1 MLKQDRRAAAK
12 KMKMSAKE
20 AKETII
26 FAIEDDQI
34 YSEPLYDFVMKS
46 AEETTSP
53 VGVMTK
59 LHIRHED
66 YSCSYGK
73 RNAVNNSEG
82 LYEVWIWGPWGNG
95 QTFLDSFETEEE
107 AEDYIFN
114 RTYEYDF
121 ATDDQRDTTF
131 YYTIEEAERELLQRY
146 SDLWSVNLEVATQI
160 LHHKQI
166 ADQIRKDREIKAK
179 EEAKQ
184 AAKVDNERINAIA
197 AEYAKMIQAEAG
209 ESYKQTA
216 ARLSAAIGEKIE
228 GRVFHA
234 AVKLIRRK

>member
-1 MLKQDRRAAAK
+1 
-12 KMKMSAKE
+12 MKISAKE

-53 VGVMTK
+53 VGVMQK

-66 YSCSYGK
+66 YSCRYGK

-82 LYEVWIWGPWGNG
+82 LYEVWIWGPRGNG

-121 ATDDQRDTTF
+121 ATNDQRDTS
-131 YYTIEEAERELLQRY
+131 YYFSEKEAKDELICTYAERHDIDIPVAESIFHKKELIEAVKLQRY
-146 SDLWSVNLEVATQI
+146 
-160 LHHKQI
+160 KQ
-166 ADQIRKDREIKAK
+166 AKEKAK
-179 EEAKQ
+179 QSSLVE
-184 AAKVDNERINAIA
+184 NERINVIA
-197 AEYAKMIQAEAG
+197 AEYAKMISAEAG

-234 AVKLIRRK
+234 AVKMIRCK